1 MYMAFAVA
9 AAVIALFA
17 FPAIAL
23 LAMRVVKKRFEDG
36 SGRPEPPRPNQS
48 NRNIPGGNSGKSD

>member
-1 MYMAFAVA
+1 MYMAFVIA
-9 AAVIALFA
+9 ASVIALFA

-23 LAMRVVKKRFEDG
+23 LGMKLVKSWFQDG

-48 NRNIPGGNSGKSD
+48 SRNIPGGNSGKSD